1 MAARHR
7 SDPRHWQIAI
17 LSLLLGYG
25 VVALGFEFD
34 ARRTLLVIVTCLV
47 VQWLGGRHAGLERYD
62 ARSALITA
70 GSLTLLLR
78 TSTDLLAIAAAVL
91 AIGSKFAL
99 RRNGRHIFNPA
110 NFALVALMLVT
121 DDVWVSSGQWGS
133 GLLLATALGA
143 LGLLVLNRARRAE
156 TTLAFIATF
165 AALATGRAL
174 ILGDPLAIAVL
185 HLQNGALLVFAFF
198 MISDPRTTPNAAP
211 ARVLYGAFVAAVG
224 YVIQFHLFVP
234 AGPVW
239 ALALAAPLVVLLDR
253 HFPGGHY
260 RWAAPRAPAASS
272 ISATRDV
279 SHA

>member
-7 SDPRHWQIAI
+7 TDPRHWQIAI
-17 LSLLLGYG
+17 LGLLLGYG
-25 VVALGFEFD
+25 VLALGFEFD
-34 ARRTLLVIVTCLV
+34 ARRTLLVVAACLA
-47 VQWLGGRHAGLERYD
+47 VQWLGGRCAGLRRYD

-91 AIGSKFAL
+91 AIGSKFVI

-110 NFALVALMLVT
+110 NFALVTLMLVT

-133 GLLLATALGA
+133 GLLLATALAA
-143 LGLLVLNRARRAE
+143 LGLTVLNRARRAE

-165 AALATGRAL
+165 ALLVIGRAA
-174 ILGDPLAIAVL
+174 ILGDPLAIAAL

-211 ARVLYGAFVAAVG
+211 ARLLYGALVAAAG
-224 YVIQFHLFVP
+224 YLIQFHLFVP

-239 ALALAAPLVVLLDR
+239 ALALAAPLVPLLDR
-253 HFPGGHY
+253 CFPGGHY
-260 RWAAPRAPAASS
+260 RWTPSAAAAPV
-272 ISATRDV
+272 SATRDV